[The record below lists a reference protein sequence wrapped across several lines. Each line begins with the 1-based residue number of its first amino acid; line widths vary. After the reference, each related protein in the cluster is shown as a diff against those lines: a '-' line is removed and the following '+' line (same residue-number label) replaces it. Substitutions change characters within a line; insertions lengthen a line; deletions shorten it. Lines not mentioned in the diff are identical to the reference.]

1 MDTIDLYEIDFI
13 LSLRDINCKLHQNTT
28 HDKGWSI

>member
-13 LSLRDINCKLHQNTT
+13 LSLRDINCKLHQNIT
-28 HDKGWSI
+28 HDTGWPI